1 MKRPLPLWLAAVL
14 PATIAAHALGYAVTG
29 QSMADGRHLWL
40 VPALESSLAALLLL
54 ATALAGGALVRAGVF
69 ARPSV
74 DAAPFG
80 LWWRLAIAQTAL
92 FVAIERAEGTPV
104 GWMGCAIQIA
114 VALGAALL
122 LSAFARALAGC
133 VRSGDLAA
141 RFLTRVAAP
150 PLYLRRPLSPA
161 AALAAVAGS
170 RRFQR
175 PPPLH

>member
-40 VPALESSLAALLLL
+40 VPAFESSLAVLLLL
-54 ATALAGGALVRAGVF
+54 ATALIGGALVRAGVF

-74 DAAPFG
+74 EAAPLD
-80 LWWRLAIAQTAL
+80 LWLRLSAAQTAL

-104 GWMGCAIQIA
+104 GLIGCAIQIA

-122 LSAFARALAGC
+122 LAAFARALAGC
-133 VRSGDLAA
+133 VRTGDVAA
-141 RFLTRVAAP
+141 RFLTRAVAAP
-150 PLYLRRPLSPA
+150 VYLGQPFSRA
-161 AALAAVAGS
+161 DVLAAVAGS

-175 PPPLH
+175 PPPPR